1 MHYEELTLD
10 VGKYLPIQHHIQL
23 RIGEGGLTTIEAQ
36 IRNDT
41 EPYDLTGCSVMFL
54 AENAGEKIVYDAA
67 TIESPKEG
75 RISWVVSKNLTVIAG
90 QIKKAY
96 FRISKGT
103 DDITTQ
109 DIPIVVKPNVDLSA
123 EEAEEYESEFEKL
136 LNDINDLQARAN
148 TVLSDATQATTNA
161 NNAAD
166 ACNSAADRIE
176 GAEDARISAEN
187 ARANAETAR
196 QSAETARDKAEQ
208 ARADAESAR
217 EAAETARAD
226 EWGTIK
232 QEAQSATQNATWAA
246 EAAQSATSELID
258 AASSANTAAD
268 RANKASGQLED
279 TIRLAT
285 DASGDATIAASVANA
300 ATERAN
306 TALSDMAEAMSKF
319 NTIIG
324 TDIAYAQGES
334 STIPPEDGWTAAQQS
349 VDQGLYQWTRT
360 TTYYLNGESRV
371 TYCVAYQGVDGRD
384 GIGTE
389 SSSLFWLHVDEN
401 GDLYATF
408 SDDANPPQFR
418 YDQST
423 GNVYAIV

>member
-1 MHYEELTLD
+1 MHNELLLLD
-10 VGKYLPIQHHIQL
+10 VGKHIPINDTVIL
-23 RIGEGGLTTIEAQ
+23 RRGEGGLTTISAQ
-36 IRNDT
+36 IMDGSK
-41 EPYDLTGCSVMFL
+41 PYDLTGSSVMFL
-54 AENAGEKIVYDAA
+54 AENAEDKIVFEAA
-67 TIESPKEG
+67 TIEAPKEG
-75 RISWVVSKNLTVIAG
+75 KVSWVVGKNLTMAVGNVAL
-90 QIKKAY
+90 AY
-96 FRISKGT
+96 FRISKNE

-109 DIPIVVKPNVDLSA
+109 TIPIYICENVDLSA

-196 QSAETARDKAEQ
+196 QSTETARDKAEQ
-208 ARADAESAR
+208 DRADAESAR

-268 RANKASGQLED
+268 RANKASNQLED

-334 STIPPEDGWTAAQQS
+334 STVPPEDGWTEAQQS

-371 TYCVAYQGVDGRD
+371 TYCVAYQGMDGRD